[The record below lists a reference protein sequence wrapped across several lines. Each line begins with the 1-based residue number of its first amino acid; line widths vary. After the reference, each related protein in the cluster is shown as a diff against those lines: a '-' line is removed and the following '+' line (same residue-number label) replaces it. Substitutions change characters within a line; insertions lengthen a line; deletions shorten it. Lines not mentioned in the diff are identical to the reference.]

1 MADNETFGF
10 NHAVLLNRIEEIKRN
25 PPPDILAYKHA
36 HPEFKTVA
44 CELLAEYADVSVST
58 LKNLKLGKLTDCT
71 CSTLWLLCRAFEIDP
86 ADLLNLPRGKVC
98 NPASCG
104 KLSHEAMESKQQR
117 IADLSCDLGAARSK
131 IESLQESLN
140 EKNAA
145 IAKRDHSI
153 KFLCIL
159 SLALVVAIVAVAA
172 VCILI

>member
-1 MADNETFGF
+1 MPDTDSFHINSACL
-10 NHAVLLNRIEEIKRN
+10 AARIEDLKRN
-25 PPPDILAYKHA
+25 PTPAILEFKAA
-36 HPEFKTVA
+36 HPEYKTVA
-44 CELLAEYADVSVST
+44 CELLAEYANVSVST

-71 CSTLWLLCRAFEIDP
+71 CSTLWLLCRAFDIDP
-86 ADLLNLPRGKVC
+86 ADLMNLPRGKVC
-98 NPASCG
+98 NPAACG
-104 KLSHEAMESKQQR
+104 QHNHAAMESKQQR